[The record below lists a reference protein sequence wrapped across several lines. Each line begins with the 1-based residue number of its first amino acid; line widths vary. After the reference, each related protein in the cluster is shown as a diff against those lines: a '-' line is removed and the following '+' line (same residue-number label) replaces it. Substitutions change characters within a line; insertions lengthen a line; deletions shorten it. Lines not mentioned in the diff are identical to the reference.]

1 MDNKIIEQ
9 RLLELEARVSKLE
22 EGGLSPCAGSAT
34 TTQKKI
40 SAKEFLMKNELKS
53 EAQKTL
59 ALGYYLEYVEG
70 VSSFNIDDL
79 VSVLQAAKEKRPK
92 NINDMVNKNIG
103 RGLLME
109 AAEKKDSKKAWVLT
123 STGEKYVEKELIK

>member
-22 EGGLSPCAGSAT
+22 EGGLSPRAGSAT

-59 ALGYYLEYVEG
+59 ALGYYLEHVEG

-103 RGLLME
+103 RGLFME

-123 STGEKYVEKELIK
+123 FTGEKYVEKELIK

>member
-1 MDNKIIEQ
+1 
-9 RLLELEARVSKLE
+9 
-22 EGGLSPCAGSAT
+22 
-34 TTQKKI
+34 
-40 SAKEFLMKNELKS
+40 MKNELKS

-59 ALGYYLEYVEG
+59 ALGYYLEHVEG

-103 RGLLME
+103 RGLFME

-123 STGEKYVEKELIK
+123 FTGEKYVEKELIK